1 MTIKRTHQIIK
12 DEKKKFFNYEYVGV
26 KEKQSKQNPCSCPS
40 NSELKKT
47 PVYETSTIK
56 GQVVNGDLK
65 GYRHWCICKGGYE
78 TSKNGI
84 GQADNTC
91 KYTGN
96 YN

>member
-1 MTIKRTHQIIK
+1 MVKTCLV
-12 DEKKKFFNYEYVGV
+12 NYEYVGV
-26 KEKQSKQNPCSCPS
+26 NENASRQNPCTCPL
-40 NSELKKT
+40 NSQLKKT
-47 PVYETSTIK
+47 PVYETVRIK
-56 GQVVNGDLK
+56 GGTTRGDVL
-65 GYRHWCICKGGYE
+65 GYRHWCICDGGYE